1 MNAHSKHIDLSE
13 TKAFLEFIDPVASS
27 FTFLTFDDSEQKRG
41 SLIRVLHGTLAQ
53 HASELERLN
62 NAGAGIFVT
71 VNETDLTGRKA
82 ENIVRVRALF
92 IDLDGAPVDPVWQHD
107 PQPQMVI
114 TSSPGRWHAYWL
126 VEGMELGDFE
136 HAQKALIEKFGADP
150 AVKDL
155 SRVMRLPGFFHR
167 KAEPFR
173 VTIRNT
179 AHDPKPFPAD
189 RLVARRTVTQQPTSD
204 TAQPATDS
212 TEALAVLEREA
223 TKVAEATT
231 GKRNNELNRAAF
243 TVGGLIGAGLLTE
256 DSARERL
263 LLASDDAGLA
273 RREADKTITS
283 GFKKGREAPW
293 TPSLLL
299 DPADP
304 MRSARK
310 MVEIRFLHPRGR
322 IVQRHREAFWVWDG
336 SRYALQTKE
345 DVRATIYAF
354 TEHARMMGRNGPE
367 RFKPS
372 SDKVGNIYDA
382 LSACAKLP
390 DYIDQPSWLESDGE
404 TPPSTEFVAVKN
416 GLLHLPTQE
425 LWPATPTFF
434 NTAASS
440 VVFDPEATQPTQWLA
455 FLAQIFGDDNEAMA
469 ATQEFF
475 GYCLST
481 DTSQQK
487 MLLVVGPPR
496 SGKGTMARVLRE
508 LAGPDSIAGPTMSSL
523 SGEFGLEP
531 LIPRPIAIISDAR
544 IGQRTDKAAVT
555 ERLLSI
561 SGEDTMS
568 VNRKNSSFWHG
579 KLQTRFII
587 ITNEIP
593 ALADGSGAL
602 ANRFIIVLLKTS
614 FLGKE
619 DPALFEKLKAEMPG
633 ILNWA
638 IEGYQRLRDRGH
650 FVQPESAEEALEE
663 MMRIGSPVR
672 AFVKECCET
681 GVGHWELGDILWD
694 KWKEWCERNGNQ
706 AGSRNWFFR
715 NLNTVVPG
723 MKRKDEGHHEYSYLG
738 IRYSEKSE
746 AKDDERENRK
756 RTLPDDDIP
765 F

>member
-1 MNAHSKHIDLSE
+1 MNAHSNQVDIDE
-13 TKAFLEFIDPVASS
+13 AEEFLKLLDPDARG
-27 FTFLTFDDSEQKRG
+27 FTFQTFDDSEQKRG
-41 SLIRVLHGTLAQ
+41 GLIRVMHGTLAQ
-53 HASELERLN
+53 HADELRRLN
-62 NAGAGIFVT
+62 NAGAGVFVT
-71 VNETDLTGRKA
+71 INETDLAGRKA
-82 ENIVRVRALF
+82 ENIVRVRAVF
-92 IDLDGAPVDPVWQHD
+92 VDLDGAPLEPVLKHD
-107 PQPQMVI
+107 PQPHMVV
-114 TSSPGRWHAYWL
+114 TSSPSKWHAYWR
-126 VEGMELGDFE
+126 VEDLELGEFQD
-136 HAQKALIEKFGADP
+136 AQRGLIEHFNADP

-155 SRVMRLPGFFHR
+155 PRVMRLPGFFHL
-167 KAEPFR
+167 KGEPHL
-173 VTIRNT
+173 VTLRNRMPD
-179 AHDPKPFPAD
+179 ARPYSAD
-189 RLVARRTVTQQPTSD
+189 RFRKRRSVEKRPMSDEPPPPTD
-204 TAQPATDS
+204 NA
-212 TEALAVLEREA
+212 EALAVLEREA
-223 TKVAEATT
+223 TKVTEATT
-231 GKRNNELNRAAF
+231 GKRNSELNRAAF
-243 TVGGLIGAGLLTE
+243 TVGGLIGAGLLSE
-256 DSARERL
+256 DQARERL

-283 GFKKGREAPW
+283 GFKKGRETPW

-310 MVEIRFLHPRGR
+310 MIEVRFNHQKGR
-322 IVQRHREAFWVWDG
+322 LIHRHREAFWIWDG

-354 TEHARMMGRNGPE
+354 AEHARMLGRNGPE
-367 RFKPS
+367 KFKPS
-372 SDKVGNIYDA
+372 SDKVGNICDA
-382 LSACAKLP
+382 LSACAKLS
-390 DYIDQPSWLESDGE
+390 DNVDQPAWLEDDSDLP
-404 TPPSTEFVAVKN
+404 PPSEFMAVKN

-425 LWPATPTFF
+425 LWPADPTFF

-440 VVFDPEATQPTQWLA
+440 VTYDPDARTPEKWLA
-455 FLAQIFGDDNEAMA
+455 FLAQIFGDDKQAMDA
-469 ATQEFF
+469 MQEFF

-481 DTSQQK
+481 DTAQQK

-508 LAGPDSIAGPTMSSL
+508 LAGPDSVAGPTMSSL
-523 SGEFGLEP
+523 SGDFGLEP

-568 VNRKNSSFWHG
+568 VNRKNTSFWHG

-602 ANRFIIVLLKTS
+602 ANRFIIVLLQTS

-619 DPALFEKLKAEMPG
+619 DPALFEKLKPELPG

-638 IEGYQRLRDRGH
+638 IEGYQRLRERGH
-650 FVQPESAEEALEE
+650 FVQPDSATEALEE

-672 AFVKECCET
+672 AFVSECCE
-681 GVGHWELGDILWD
+681 VGAGYEEDQELLWD
-694 KWKEWCERNGNQ
+694 KWKEWCARNGNQ
-706 AGSRNWFFR
+706 PGSKNWWGRNMK
-715 NLNTVVPG
+715 TVVPG
-723 MKRKDEGHHEYSYLG
+723 LGRKDGGKHDYVYVG
-738 IRYSEKSE
+738 IRYTDAAFNADMTRKPP
-746 AKDDERENRK
+746 ADENC
-756 RTLPDDDIP
+756 P